1 MNEQEFDNLWQKTTA
16 EGKAHRLALQYPAW
30 EHKRRQ
36 VRNGVV
42 AVLVVGVMTA
52 VTIPMVRP
60 AVADEYPM
68 VCCNRT
74 NIDDAQWVSLASE
87 MLTLDLM

>member
-1 MNEQEFDNLWQKTTA
+1 MA
-16 EGKAHRLALQYPAW
+16 ENHRRRESPSTGPAIS
-30 EHKRRQ
+30 
-36 VRNGVV
+36 RNGVV